1 MFTSSEPRHGI
12 VLFEMKDAQ
21 SEADGAAYIT
31 ALHAL
36 SVRTQ
41 PVLLIMTVQ
50 GHTDQDHETRKQAA
64 LWFKQNRDRLSAFLY
79 GVIRVDDHDHDHEG
93 HAEELESSNFAKM
106 LPFPIKHADSL
117 EKAYA
122 MAENWPKR

>member
-50 GHTDQDHETRKQAA
+50 GHADQDHETRKQAA

-79 GVIRVDDHDHDHEG
+79 GVIRVDDHDHEG

>member
-64 LWFKQNRDRLSAFLY
+64 LWFKQNRGRLSAFLY
-79 GVIRVDDHDHDHEG
+79 GVIRVDDHDHEG
-93 HAEELESSNFAKM
+93 HAEELGNSNFAKM

-117 EKAYA
+117 GKAYA
-122 MAENWPKR
+122 MAENWPKP